1 MSAHRWCSTAQSTAN
16 LQHFEAVVGSTK
28 LEEDERRGKKLIQQ
42 TAPTN
47 LQFSPKSSR
56 NIRKHRKSITKPS
69 HQRNWFSLTVEI
81 TWHLSFRDEKY
92 VKKKKKRTSRLKSL
106 TKPICDIKNWS
117 TPHVLELHA
126 IYHSHYFNTWKIIN
140 IYMTG
145 RRIYLRAR
153 ANKVNNNNKISKF
166 KKWKRIIHHHLSTS
180 IPGRIMLLL
189 NCLTWDFTVLLV
201 LYRFCPQWP
210 DFRKLLL
217 KKFWTQV

>member
-1 MSAHRWCSTAQSTAN
+1 MSAHRWCWTAQSTAN

-28 LEEDERRGKKLIQQ
+28 LEEDERRRKKLIQQ

-106 TKPICDIKNWS
+106 TKPICDIKNCYKIDTTRS
-117 TPHVLELHA
+117 RTPRYIPQSLLQHLKDNQHLHDWET
-126 IYHSHYFNTWKIIN
+126 Y
-140 IYMTG
+140 
-145 RRIYLRAR
+145 
-153 ANKVNNNNKISKF
+153 
-166 KKWKRIIHHHLSTS
+166 
-180 IPGRIMLLL
+180 
-189 NCLTWDFTVLLV
+189 
-201 LYRFCPQWP
+201 
-210 DFRKLLL
+210 LL
-217 KKFWTQV
+217 KGTSEQS

>member
-1 MSAHRWCSTAQSTAN
+1 MQMRAHTDDVQ
-16 LQHFEAVVGSTK
+16 QHNQQLIFSILKRRLGQQ
-28 LEEDERRGKKLIQQ
+28 LEEDERRRKNLIQQ

-69 HQRNWFSLTVEI
+69 HQRNWFSLTVVI

-92 VKKKKKRTSRLKSL
+92 VKKKKRTSRLKSL
-106 TKPICDIKNWS
+106 TKPICDIKNCYKIDTTRS
-117 TPHVLELHA
+117 RTSRYTPQSPLQHLKE
-126 IYHSHYFNTWKIIN
+126 SIIN

-166 KKWKRIIHHHLSTS
+166 KRWKRIIHHHLSTS
-180 IPGRIMLLL
+180 IPGRIILLL

-201 LYRFCPQWP
+201 LYRFCP
-210 DFRKLLL
+210 
-217 KKFWTQV
+217 